1 MVIILGSL
9 NQVDNMQK
17 SIYDTIARISNGQRY
32 RFSELNVVK
41 SKIVISFLKF
51 LYFEG
56 FIRGF
61 NLNNLSIT
69 VFLKYHN
76 LKPSI
81 SYISSLSKPSK
92 RVYLS
97 KKEILVLS
105 KKKEIFVIL
114 TSKGFFS
121 SKNVFES
128 NFEGGEIV
136 CILS

>member
-1 MVIILGSL
+1 MVIILESL
-9 NQVDNMQK
+9 NQVGNMQK
-17 SIYDTIARISNGQRY
+17 NIYDTIARISNGQCY

-41 SKIVISFLKF
+41 SKLVISFLKL
-51 LYFEG
+51 LYSEG

-61 NLNNLSIT
+61 NLNSLSIT

-92 RVYLS
+92 RIYLS

-121 SKNVFES
+121 SKNIFES
-128 NFEGGEIV
+128 SFEGGEVV

>member
-1 MVIILGSL
+1 
-9 NQVDNMQK
+9 MQK

-41 SKIVISFLKF
+41 SILVISFLKF
-51 LYFEG
+51 LYSEG

-61 NLNNLSIT
+61 TLNNLSIT
-69 VFLKYHN
+69 VFLKYYN

-81 SYISSLSKPSK
+81 SYVSALSKPSK